1 MQNPIFPFKSTEENN
16 NNKKMSFNLCSF
28 QSLAR
33 MSHGELNEYWL
44 CGPKLVTAVDWTV
57 ENNLEIGGKGG
68 LSLSNSLWK

>member
-1 MQNPIFPFKSTEENN
+1 MIRGQVTEELALNSLQNPIFPFKSTEENN

-44 CGPKLVTAVDWTV
+44 CGPKLVTAVD
-57 ENNLEIGGKGG
+57 
-68 LSLSNSLWK
+68 